1 VTPPPVHS
9 EPQPHSTLSR
19 HDHTRLAREPRR
31 AGRAGRPRLD
41 RRRRGAPL
49 AAPAEDDLRGAAG
62 IATPDRVEPRL
73 GSPTSFDGVP
83 DEATTRLLYDNLD
96 FQRAV
101 QAYLDSIQIA
111 SMSAMRMGILE
122 LGPANTT
129 ALLSEDLMDSQA
141 LFLSPNTSSI
151 QMTAWL
157 VMTDE
162 PWVVETP
169 PNVVGFIDDHRFKYV
184 TDFGNAGPDRGQGGK
199 FPLLPPG
206 WEGPVPEG
214 GHHVVRTNP
223 YGNRVIWLGFQVDGG
238 TAPAVAAT
246 MRSFR
251 VYPLSQADA
260 PPQMTFVNVSREDF
274 CTIHRMG
281 FEMFHEIDEVVQA
294 EPPIG
299 QDPVLLG
306 QLASIGIR
314 KGQVTLA
321 ADEPSHRRDPALVK
335 RP

>member
-1 VTPPPVHS
+1 
-9 EPQPHSTLSR
+9 
-19 HDHTRLAREPRR
+19 
-31 AGRAGRPRLD
+31 
-41 RRRRGAPL
+41 
-49 AAPAEDDLRGAAG
+49 
-62 IATPDRVEPRL
+62 VEPRL